1 MSPRRRP
8 ASVVGRA
15 LDAAADRDGI
25 LSRRELAALGLD
37 RFAIRDMVSAGR
49 WRLLGR
55 QTVCLHTGQL
65 SERAEWWRAVIE
77 AGPEIAAL
85 DGVSALRAA
94 GATTLR
100 TREIHLSVRHA
111 SRPLPVRGVRI
122 HQVRGWDRHDVNT
135 AGLPRV
141 RPAVAAIR
149 AAHWAVSDRQAAL
162 FLCVAV
168 QQRIVAPD
176 DLQRT
181 ADRIRGRRR
190 RAFVRRV
197 VSDLVDGAHSLG
209 ELDFARLCR
218 DRGLPE
224 PDRQVVRHGARGRV
238 YLDVRWD
245 ALGLVVEID
254 GSQHT
259 QGLSV
264 AYDNLRQNAVVIRG
278 DTVLRIDLVG
288 LRIFASAFMDQVCEA
303 HRVLGHRV
311 A

>member
-1 MSPRRRP
+1 M
-8 ASVVGRA
+8 
-15 LDAAADRDGI
+15 AAERDGVI
-25 LSRRELAALGLD
+25 SRRELAALGLD

-49 WRLLGR
+49 WRILGR
-55 QTVCLHTGQL
+55 QAVCVHTGEL

-94 GATTLR
+94 GATNLKA
-100 TREIHLSVRHA
+100 REIHLSVRHA

-122 HQVRGWDRHDVNT
+122 HQVRGWDRRDVNT

-149 AAHWAVSDRQAAL
+149 AAHWAVSDQQAAL

-168 QQRIVAPD
+168 QQRIVAAET
-176 DLQRT
+176 LQRT
-181 ADRIRGRRR
+181 AARIRGRRR
-190 RAFVRRV
+190 RAFIRRV

-218 DRGLPE
+218 ERGLPE
-224 PDRQVVRHGARGRV
+224 PDRQVVRHGPRGKV

-245 ALGLVVEID
+245 AIRLVVEID
-254 GSQHT
+254 GSQHS

-264 AYDNLRQNAVVIRG
+264 ATDNLRANAVALRG

-288 LRIFASAFMDQVCEA
+288 LRVFQTAFMDQVCEA
-303 HRVLGHRV
+303 HLVLGGGRV

>member
-8 ASVVGRA
+8 AERYARA
-15 LDAAADRDGI
+15 LEVAVERDGV
-25 LSRRELAALGLD
+25 LSRSELSALGLD
-37 RFAIRDMVSAGR
+37 RFAVRDMVAAGR
-49 WRLLGR
+49 WRVIGR
-55 QTVCLHTGQL
+55 QTVCVHTGEL
-65 SERAEWWRAVIE
+65 TDRATWWHAVIE

-85 DGVSALRAA
+85 DGVTALAAA
-94 GATTLR
+94 GAR
-100 TREIHLSVRHA
+100 IGSVEIHLSVLHA

-122 HQVRGWDRHDVNT
+122 HQVRRWDRRDVVPV
-135 AGLPRV
+135 GIPRV

-162 FLCVAV
+162 YLCVPV
-168 QQRIVAPD
+168 QQRIVSAAA
-176 DLQRT
+176 LQ
-181 ADRIRGRRR
+181 AAAARIVGRRR
-190 RAFVRRV
+190 RAFVRQV
-197 VSDLVDGAHSLG
+197 VADLADGAHSLG

-224 PDRQVVRHGARGRV
+224 PSRQVVRRGPRGTI

-245 ALGLVVEID
+245 HVRLVVEID
-254 GSQHT
+254 GAQHT

-264 AYDNLRQNAVVIRG
+264 ADDNLRANAVALRG

-288 LRIFASAFMDQVCEA
+288 LRIYEAAFMDQVCEA
-303 HRVLGHRV
+303 HRLLAARV